1 MTARRFR
8 PSWIGFLATL
18 VVAAVCLQAAFWQ
31 LSRADEKRTLANDL
45 VTRAEQG
52 YQSMA
57 SLAVKADPHNYPLE
71 VRGHFDNRYNILL
84 DNRMLDGVAGYHLLT
99 PLQTEAGQWL
109 LVNRGWLPRG
119 RDRAVLPDI
128 PAIDGPVTV
137 QGQSYVYSPRT
148 FVLAE
153 DDLSE
158 PSWPLRLQKVEMDVL
173 SPLLG
178 VELAPFELRV
188 APGVPLEQGE
198 QLPRVWHDPVMGP
211 ERHHAYAV
219 QWFAMAATVVIF
231 FLAVSFRRRDTDHPK
246 MKA

>member
-8 PSWIGFLATL
+8 PSWIGLLATL

-31 LSRADEKRTLANDL
+31 LSRAEEKRTLASDL
-45 VTRAEQG
+45 ATRIQQG

-71 VRGHFDNRYNILL
+71 VRGRFDNRHNILL
-84 DNRMLDGVAGYHLLT
+84 DNRMLDGIAGYHLLT
-99 PLQTEAGQWL
+99 PLHTDEGDWL

-119 RDRAVLPDI
+119 RDRALLPEI
-128 PAIDGPVTV
+128 PAIDGHVTV

-153 DDLSE
+153 DDLTD

-188 APGVPLEQGE
+188 APGATLEQGE

-219 QWFAMAATVVIF
+219 QWFAMAAAVVIF
-231 FLAVSFRRRDTDHPK
+231 FVAISFRRRETDNPHID
-246 MKA
+246 A